1 MPIAVAGLAMRVEAP
16 GTTGVSSSGA
26 RHRDIERSALLFD
39 LLAGSRVAALAER
52 DRR

>member
-26 RHRDIERSALLFD
+26 RHRDIERSALFD